1 MVKHDKNIREITGD
15 MEVSWYTKITS
26 LNNNPLDS
34 VLCVWNDQSFGLFK
48 IVVQISDVAHGPRF
62 GFSVWK

>member
-1 MVKHDKNIREITGD
+1 

-26 LNNNPLDS
+26 LNYNPLDS
-34 VLCVWNDQSFGLFK
+34 VLCVWTDQSFGLFK
-48 IVVQISDVAHGPRF
+48 ISDVAHGPRF

>member
-1 MVKHDKNIREITGD
+1 

-34 VLCVWNDQSFGLFK
+34 VLPVWNDQSFGLFK
-48 IVVQISDVAHGPRF
+48 IVVQISDVAHGPQF

>member
-1 MVKHDKNIREITGD
+1 

-62 GFSVWK
+62 GFSVSK